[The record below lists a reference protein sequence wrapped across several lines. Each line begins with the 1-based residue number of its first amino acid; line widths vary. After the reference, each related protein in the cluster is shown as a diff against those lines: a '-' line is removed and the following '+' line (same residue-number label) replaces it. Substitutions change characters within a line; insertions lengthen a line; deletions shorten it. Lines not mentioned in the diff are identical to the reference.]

1 MARIPPIE
9 ASSIWDLGCGTGHL
23 TVELASRWPDA
34 SVTGLDQSEAML
46 ERARRHEGPAWV
58 QGDIAGWSPDV
69 PADIVFSNAALHWVD
84 DHDRVV
90 TRLTSALAPGGV
102 LAVQVPRNFDEP
114 THRILADLAAEP
126 RWRDRVGHLAGP
138 PSVLRPEDYHELLRS
153 KVTALDVWETTYHH
167 ALTGDDPVTEWVRGA
182 AARPFLDVLGPDG
195 DDFLAEYGVRAR
207 SAYPRREDGVTLLA
221 FRRLFF
227 VAIA

>member
-1 MARIPPIE
+1 M
-9 ASSIWDLGCGTGHL
+9 
-23 TVELASRWPDA
+23 
-34 SVTGLDQSEAML
+34 
-46 ERARRHEGPAWV
+46 
-58 QGDIAGWSPDV
+58 
-69 PADIVFSNAALHWVD
+69 
-84 DHDRVV
+84 
-90 TRLTSALAPGGV
+90 
-102 LAVQVPRNFDEP
+102 
-114 THRILADLAAEP
+114 
-126 RWRDRVGHLAGP
+126 
-138 PSVLRPEDYHELLRS
+138 LRPEDYHELLRS